1 MEAFL
6 QDLRYA
12 FRMLLRSPGFT
23 VIALLTLA
31 LAIGANTA
39 MFSAINALLLNP
51 YPFPDSD
58 RIVLLDARHVSGN
71 NSATGYRDFLDWR
84 EQNTVFEE
92 MAIEPWIGA
101 YTLSGNGEPRR
112 LFGGATTPD
121 FLNVMGVQP
130 IRGRFFSP
138 DEDKTGAPR
147 VAVLSYA
154 AWQRDFAGAENV
166 LGRTMVL
173 DGRSVTIIG
182 IMPKQFIFPG
192 VQTFD
197 FLEPLRE
204 SASGGRT
211 QHQYEVV
218 ARLKPG
224 VDLAHAQ
231 ANMTV
236 IAQRLAQEYPATNT
250 GWGVSVLPLR
260 QALAADARVPMLILF
275 SAALFVLLLACANLA
290 GLLLARASGRAREM
304 AIRGSLGAGRWQIV
318 RQLLTESALLSLC
331 GGAAGLIFA
340 NWLMDIL
347 RRAAP
352 EQVGLDTALRLDSTV
367 LIFTLLL
374 SLGTGIVFGLAPAWF
389 GSRTN
394 LNAALKGD
402 PNAWSGARSRNRF
415 QSSLVTGQVA
425 LSVVLLIVA
434 GLLIR
439 DLFVVMRIQ
448 IGLRVENV
456 LTFALDPPSSNYA
469 TEQRDVAL
477 YQHVI
482 TELQR
487 VPGVQGA
494 AAVGTLPM
502 TGGFTG
508 GAFEI
513 EGRPKAPDW
522 VDTLVQYNTTTSGY
536 FQTIGIP
543 LLRGRDFD
551 ERDAAE
557 AAPVAIINDTLARRF
572 FPDDDP
578 IGHRFKDDYDG
589 KWRTIVGVV
598 GSIKNQQ
605 PMKPPVPGFYAP
617 YPQKTWS
624 SMWVV
629 VRAAGDPVKL
639 SAAAR
644 SIVRGTDPNL
654 LVLHLRTMK
663 QIVTE
668 SMAQPELLALFITC
682 FAFFALVLATI
693 GIYGILAYSVSR
705 SLHEMGIRMAL
716 GATREDILRLVL
728 RRGAIVTGI
737 GLALGIPLALGLSGT
752 LRSLL
757 YGTSARDMLVFTTVP
772 LLIIAVAL
780 AASYF
785 PARRAARVDPNV
797 ALRYE

>member
-1 MEAFL
+1 MQGFF

-12 FRMLLRSPGFT
+12 LRMLAKSPGFT
-23 VIALLTLA
+23 LVAVITLA

-39 MFSAINALLLNP
+39 TFSAINALLLNP
-51 YPFPDSD
+51 YPFPESN
-58 RIVLLDARHVSGN
+58 RMVLLDARHVSGKN
-71 NSATGYRDFLDWR
+71 NATGYRDFLDWQ

-92 MAIEPWIGA
+92 MAIAPSTGT
-101 YTLSGNGEPRR
+101 YTWSGNGEPRR
-112 LFGGATTPD
+112 LIGGSTTAG
-121 FLNVMGVQP
+121 FLNVIGLQP
-130 IRGRFFSP
+130 VRGRFFSP
-138 DEDKTGAPR
+138 DDDKPGAPR

-154 AWQRDFAGAENV
+154 EWQRDFAGAEDV
-166 LGRTMVL
+166 LGQTLLL
-173 DGRSVTIIG
+173 DGRPYTVIG
-182 IMPKQFIFPG
+182 VLSRQFVFPG
-192 VQTFD
+192 MQTCD
-197 FLEPLRE
+197 FFKPLRE
-204 SASGGRT
+204 NPSQGRT

-224 VDLAHAQ
+224 VDLARAQ
-231 ANMTV
+231 ANMTI
-236 IAQRLAQEYPATNT
+236 IAQQLAREFPATNT
-250 GWGVSVLPLR
+250 GWGVAVLPIR
-260 QALAADARVPMLILF
+260 EALAADTRTPLLVLF
-275 SAALFVLLLACANLA
+275 SAALFVVLLACANLA
-290 GLLLARASGRAREM
+290 GLLLARASGRAKEI
-304 AIRGSLGAGRWQIV
+304 AIRASMGASRWQIM

-340 NWLMDIL
+340 NWLMDVL

-352 EQVGLDTALRLDSTV
+352 EQVGLDSALRLDSTV
-367 LIFTLLL
+367 LAFTLLL
-374 SLGTGIVFGLAPAWF
+374 SLATGIVFGLAPAWF
-389 GSRTN
+389 GSKTN

-402 PNAWSGARSRNRF
+402 ANLWSGARLRSRF

-439 DLFVVMRIQ
+439 DLLVVLQMQ
-448 IGLRVENV
+448 TGLRIENV
-456 LTFALDPPSSNYA
+456 LTFALDPPSSKYE
-469 TEQRDVAL
+469 TQQRNVAL
-477 YQHVI
+477 YEKII
-482 TELQR
+482 TELHR
-487 VPGVQGA
+487 VPGVETA

-502 TGGFTG
+502 TGDFTG
-508 GAFEI
+508 GAFEV

-522 VDTLVQYNTTTSGY
+522 VDTLVQYNSVTPDY
-536 FQTIGIP
+536 FRTIGIP

-551 ERDAAE
+551 ERDIEE
-557 AAPVAIINDTLARRF
+557 ATPVAIVNDTLVRQF

-589 KWRTIVGVV
+589 KWRTIIGVV

-605 PMKPPVPGFYAP
+605 PMKPPVSGIYAP
-617 YPQKTWS
+617 HSQKTWG

-629 VRAAGDPVKL
+629 VRATGDPTKL
-639 SAAAR
+639 SATVR
-644 SIVRGTDPNL
+644 SIVHAADPDL

-663 QIVTE
+663 QIVAE
-668 SMAQPELLALFITC
+668 SMAQPELLASFIAC

-693 GIYGILAYSVSR
+693 GTYGILAYSVSR
-705 SLHEMGIRMAL
+705 SMQEMGIRMAL
-716 GATREDILRLVL
+716 GATREDILKLVL
-728 RRGAIVTGI
+728 RRGAIVTAA
-737 GLALGIPLALGLSGT
+737 GLALGIPVALAASGV

-757 YGTSARDMLVFTTVP
+757 YGISARDALVFTTVP